1 VRPGNP
7 KLTHRAPDRRG
18 YAWGIMKSRAALL
31 PLALA
36 ASLVHPAAAQ
46 ESERAMPAPF
56 RPAAVAVP
64 AHLSGSVA
72 ALQAMDE
79 AWASMA
85 GDTHVRLRDMPLGP
99 GRTATLVLHRVEPF
113 TADARI
119 VVARRTK
126 DGALEERTVAK
137 PDAQYWIGTVEGDGA
152 GRAMLARSAAGTM
165 GFVQTSEGTAIL
177 SGPPAGTPGPLA
189 SFVIA
194 DLPPDAFRWD
204 AWECTADGLPQQ
216 PEPEGGAAATAPC
229 RQLRIAVETDH
240 ELWQRFAGAPDPTAA
255 CAGYVA
261 TLFAGI
267 LQIYDADMQ
276 IRPHVSY
283 LRMWETPED
292 PWDGNN
298 TSNQLFQFRD
308 HWVANMAGIPR
319 DLAAMLSGRGLG
331 GGVAWLRAA
340 CGAFGYSVSANLAG
354 SFPYPL
360 VDNAGGNWDIM
371 VTAHELGHNV
381 GAPHT
386 HNHCPEPADRC
397 APDGYFGQCQAEQVC
412 TPSGTIMSYCHLC
425 AGGLTNVR
433 LGFHPLSRESIEAYM
448 AASCNTVAGASP
460 PAEVSETV
468 VVMQGQ
474 PLLVDVL
481 ANEEAANCEA
491 VSLESVEATSA
502 AGHAVTLIPP
512 ETAGGRP
519 MVRVWAAPSFVGTDR
534 FGYVV
539 REQSGGITARIE
551 ATVVVVPV
559 RWPENPVGDQPALAT
574 KYYVLE
580 GPQQL
585 PDFATLTPYATTT
598 QPDVNYP
605 STGGNFAT
613 SFRADNVGA
622 TWEGW
627 VRVDQAGIH
636 VFSVE
641 SDDGSRLLVGDTVVV
656 NNDGLH
662 GMAERSGSI
671 ALAPGKHAL
680 RIEFFEAGGGAGC
693 IARLEGPGIPRAPI
707 PASRLTRGGIVN
719 RFDLTGDAWVDAND
733 LGVLLAAWGPG
744 TGPTDFN
751 RDGATDGI
759 DLGDLLGNWG
769 D

>member
-1 VRPGNP
+1 MRGS
-7 KLTHRAPDRRG
+7 AAGRRG
-18 YAWGIMKSRAALL
+18 YPLRIVLTRNLLAAAALAVASV
-31 PLALA
+31 PAALA
-36 ASLVHPAAAQ
+36 QTV
-46 ESERAMPAPF
+46 ERAMNAPF
-56 RPAAVAVP
+56 RSVPGAVP
-64 AHLSGSVA
+64 AHLESSVA
-72 ALQAMDE
+72 AVEPLAE

-85 GDTHVRLRDMPLGP
+85 GETHVRLRDVPLGP
-99 GRTATLVLHRVEPF
+99 GRSATLVLHRVEPF

-126 DGALEERTVAK
+126 DGAVEERAVAR
-137 PDAQYWIGTVEGDGA
+137 PDAQYWIGTVEGDGD
-152 GRAMLARSAAGTM
+152 GRAMLAQSAAGTM
-165 GFVQTSEGTAIL
+165 GFVQTSAGTAIL

-204 AWECTADGLPQQ
+204 AWECSADALPQQ

-240 ELWQRFAGAPDPTAA
+240 ELWQRFAGAPDQTAA

-283 LRMWETPED
+283 LRLWETPED

-308 HWVANMAGIPR
+308 HWVANMDSIPR

-340 CGAFGYSVSANLAG
+340 CGSFGYSVSANLVG

-371 VTAHELGHNV
+371 VTAHEIGHNV

-397 APDGYFGQCQAEQVC
+397 APSGYFGQCQAEQAC
-412 TPSGTIMSYCHLC
+412 TTSGTIMSYCHLC
-425 AGGLTNVR
+425 AGGLANVQ
-433 LGFHPLSRESIEAYM
+433 LGFHPLSRESIETYM

-460 PAEVSETV
+460 PAAVAETV

-474 PLLVDVL
+474 PALADVL
-481 ANEEAANCEA
+481 ANEAAANCEP
-491 VSLESVEATSA
+491 VTLESVEATSA
-502 AGHAVTLIPP
+502 AGHAVTVVPP

-519 MVRVWAAPSFVGTDR
+519 TVRVWAPPSFVGTDR

-539 REQSGGITARIE
+539 REQSGAVTARIE

-559 RWPENPVGDQPALAT
+559 RWPENPIGDAPGLTTRYYALDN
-574 KYYVLE
+574 
-580 GPQQL
+580 PQQL
-585 PDFATLTPYATTT
+585 PDFASLTPIATTT

-622 TWEGW
+622 TWNGW
-627 VRVDQAGIH
+627 VRVDQAGIY

-641 SDDGSRLLVGDTVVV
+641 SDDGSRLLVGDAVVV
-656 NNDGLH
+656 SNDGLH
-662 GMAERSGSI
+662 GMVERSGTI

-680 RIEFFEAGGGAGC
+680 RIEFFEGGGGAGC
-693 IARLEGPGIPRAPI
+693 IARLEGPGIARAPI
-707 PASRLTRGGIVN
+707 AASRLTRGGIVN
-719 RFDLTGDAWVDAND
+719 RFDLSGDARVDGID
-733 LGVLLAAWGPG
+733 LGILLGAWGPG

-751 RDGATDGI
+751 RDGATDGT

-769 D
+769 S